1 MNLTSTSSAADI
13 FESLNP
19 QRAEATSSGS
29 KSTVNDMGADD
40 FLALMIAQMKNQDPT
55 KPMDNMA
62 FMSQLAQFGT
72 VGGIQDLNTAFGDLN
87 TSLTG
92 SQALQASSLVGRSV
106 TTGSNE
112 GSLSALGINQAGD
125 TVYGLQASVDMGPQ
139 SSGGTFFVQDMNGRL
154 VFNGQLPAGSGTQ
167 VVQWDGV
174 DMNGEQLPPGTYR
187 VSADS
192 FYGGQTKP
200 AAVYAHEQ
208 VVSVSIG
215 GTGQVTLNLANGQS
229 MGVNEVK
236 EFY

>member
-1 MNLTSTSSAADI
+1 MAVTSAASAADI

-19 QRAEATSSGS
+19 QRAQAT
-29 KSTVNDMGADD
+29 KSTGKTSVNDMGAED
-40 FLALMIAQMKNQDPT
+40 FLALMIAQMENQDPT
-55 KPMDNMA
+55 KPMDNTA

-72 VGGIQDLNTAFGDLN
+72 VGGIEDLNTAFADLS
-87 TSLTG
+87 TTLTG
-92 SQALQASSLVGRSV
+92 AQAVQASSLVGRSV
-106 TTGSNE
+106 TTGSNV

-139 SSGGTFFVQDMNGRL
+139 SSGGTFFVQDMAGRL

-167 VVQWDGV
+167 LVQWDGV
-174 DMNGEQLPPGTYR
+174 DMNGEQLPPGAYR
-187 VSADS
+187 ISADS

-215 GTGQVTLNLANGQS
+215 GTGQVTLNLANGES